1 MNIYDKV
8 SDILGTY
15 ITKDNFD
22 KELSVLNKS
31 GRITQKTMID
41 LIVLL
46 IKAYD
51 EKS

>member
-15 ITKDNFD
+15 VTKDSFD
-22 KELSVLNKS
+22 KELKILNKS
-31 GRITQKTMID
+31 GRITQKTIVE
-41 LIVLL
+41 LVVLL